1 MNHPYPA
8 LTPVVSKMEPLL
20 GLIVDADRTSTGYR
34 YHVMISP
41 EAWNAS
47 GRRPTDRPEII
58 NLYDHQL
65 TPQEKPTP

>member
-8 LTPVVSKMEPLL
+8 MTPVIAKSEPLR
-20 GLIVDADRTSTGYR
+20 GLIVDADPTSTGYR

-47 GRRPTDRPEII
+47 GRRPTDRPEIV
-58 NLYDHQL
+58 NYYDHQL
-65 TPQEKPTP
+65 TAEENPQP

>member
-20 GLIVDADRTSTGYR
+20 GLIVDADRTSNGYR

-41 EAWNAS
+41 EADQ
-47 GRRPTDRPEII
+47 PTAPKLSTYTTT
-58 NLYDHQL
+58 N
-65 TPQEKPTP
+65 

>member
-8 LTPVVSKMEPLL
+8 LTPVVSTMEPLP

-47 GRRPTDRPEII
+47 GRME
-58 NLYDHQL
+58 
-65 TPQEKPTP
+65 